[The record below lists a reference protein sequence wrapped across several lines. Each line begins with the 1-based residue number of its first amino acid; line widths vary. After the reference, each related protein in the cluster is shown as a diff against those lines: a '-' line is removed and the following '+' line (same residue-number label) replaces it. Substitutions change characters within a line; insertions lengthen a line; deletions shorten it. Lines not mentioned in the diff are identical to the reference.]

1 MKTYRQFSNEA
12 SFAIENLV
20 SEAEGFK
27 GAVNRRRKKKKKFLS
42 DREAKIQK
50 LKNSPNHWQGLK

>member
-20 SEAEGFK
+20 SEAE
-27 GAVNRRRKKKKKFLS
+27 VLRMLLIEDEKKKKKFPLT
-42 DREAKIQK
+42 EKQILK
-50 LKNSPNHWQGLK
+50 LKNSPTHWQGLK